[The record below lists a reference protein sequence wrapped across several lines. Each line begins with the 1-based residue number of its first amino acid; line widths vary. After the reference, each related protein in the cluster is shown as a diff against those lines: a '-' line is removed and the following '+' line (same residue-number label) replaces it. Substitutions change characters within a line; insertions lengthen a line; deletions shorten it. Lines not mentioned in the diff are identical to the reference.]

1 MAKRKGW
8 NLSGSGLELPIAL
21 VVLGPL
27 AWFGAYS
34 LTGEDKAV
42 KVAEDLGY
50 TNVQVVDKK
59 PVAPLTRAC
68 SASDTP
74 SSDWLES
81 TLRVTSK
88 KSLSAPGHS
97 DEARS
102 PFLKR

>member
-68 SASDTP
+68 SASDTAQFRLVGVN
-74 SSDWLES
+74 SKGDEQE
-81 TLRVTSK
+81 VTVC
-88 KSLSAPGHS
+88 
-97 DEARS
+97 ART
-102 PFLKR
+102 FR